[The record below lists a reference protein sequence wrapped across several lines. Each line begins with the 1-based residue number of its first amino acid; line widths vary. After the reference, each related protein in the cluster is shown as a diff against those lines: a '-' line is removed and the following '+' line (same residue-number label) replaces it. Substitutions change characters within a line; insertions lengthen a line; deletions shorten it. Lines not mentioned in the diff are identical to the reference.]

1 MGLSFV
7 LLPTLIQVGVVAS
20 TSLNQ
25 PAGFVFSNAIQTPPP
40 AIEQPVEFPPLTKV
54 LISKGPIAAP
64 ALWGQQLV
72 GFDLVQKDFAQ
83 EELSPVTV
91 YVADAGVARGASRKL
106 ELKGHPYQQRRISL
120 KTTFG
125 SSNPLVQRVLDR
137 VLKRVEMSIPDPTDT
152 VPLAH
157 PTHGTHVAGL
167 IGSGISEVGGGRTNT
182 VVDLDI
188 FKGVGRYRFENLVD
202 GLQQIETE
210 NASSSIVNLSVETSN
225 QREIA
230 DGLRSLTQ
238 KTDAIVV
245 LASGNSGIEFAEDSV
260 PTLFEEGLTVGALS
274 LSGVRASFS
283 NYGKAL
289 DLVAPGEQILSRGEG
304 IQWSPES
311 LEVLTGTSF
320 AAPIVSG
327 AAAIVR
333 SILPEASREDVKKI
347 LIQTAVDLGLNGR
360 DDEYGHGMVNA
371 YRAALVAKRIKS
383 SLQKDATSLQT
394 ALSDPKSFDTSS
406 ERREAIIE
414 QNKSGFGTSE
424 YEHHIRKA
432 ALLGGSAE
440 HMESLGIYYVVQGTP
455 LYGMGLIFA
464 HYNHQSASP
473 SCEDLAAAGKMVW
486 ALQNVRAVGY
496 QDLSI
501 LRGLA
506 NKDLLFAAYSAM
518 TPELAPLTPLFE
530 ERLMKIAPDE
540 MSPFQILVAEK
551 TQSSSERDQAVVVSK
566 AE

>member
-1 MGLSFV
+1 MGLSS
-7 LLPTLIQVGVVAS
+7 LLLTNLIQLGVIAS
-20 TSLNQ
+20 VSLDQ
-25 PAGFVFSNAIQTPPP
+25 PSGFVFSNSIPPPPP

-72 GFDLVQKDFAQ
+72 GFDLVQRDFAQ

-106 ELKGHPYQQRRISL
+106 ELKGHPYRQRRITL
-120 KTTFG
+120 RTTLG
-125 SSNPLVQRVLDR
+125 SSNPMVQRVLDR
-137 VLKRVEMSIPDPTDT
+137 VLKQFEMSIPDPTDT
-152 VPLAH
+152 VPAAH

-210 NASSSIVNLSVETSN
+210 NAASSIVNMSVETSN

-230 DGLRSLTQ
+230 DALQSLTQ
-238 KTDAIVV
+238 KTDAVVV
-245 LASGNSGIEFAEDSV
+245 LASGNSGIEFADDSV
-260 PTLFEEGLTVGALS
+260 PTVFEEGLTVGALS

-289 DLVAPGEQILSRGEG
+289 DLVAPGEQILSRGDG

-311 LEVLTGTSF
+311 MEVLTGTSF

-327 AAAIVR
+327 SAAIVR
-333 SILPEASREDVKKI
+333 SILPEASREDVKQI
-347 LIQTAVDLGLNGR
+347 LIQTAIDLGLNGR

-383 SLQKDATSLQT
+383 SLEKDPTSLKA
-394 ALSDPKSFDTSS
+394 ALNDPANFDTSA

-424 YEHHIRKA
+424 HEQNLRKA
-432 ALLGGSAE
+432 TLLGGSSD
-440 HMESLGIYYVVQGTP
+440 HMEALGIYYVVQGAP

-464 HYNHQSASP
+464 HYNQQNASP

-501 LRGLA
+501 LKGLT

-518 TPELAPLTPLFE
+518 TPELTPLTPLFE
-530 ERLMKIAPDE
+530 ERLLKIAPAE

-551 TQSSSERDQAVVVSK
+551 TQSFLERDQAVVVSK
-566 AE
+566 AQ

>member
-1 MGLSFV
+1 MGLSS
-7 LLPTLIQVGVVAS
+7 LLLTNLIQLGVIAS
-20 TSLNQ
+20 VSLDQ
-25 PAGFVFSNAIQTPPP
+25 PSGFVFSNSIQPPPP

-72 GFDLVQKDFAQ
+72 GFDLVQRDFAQ

-106 ELKGHPYQQRRISL
+106 ELKGHPYRQRRITL
-120 KTTFG
+120 RTTLG
-125 SSNPLVQRVLDR
+125 SSNPMVQRVLDR
-137 VLKRVEMSIPDPTDT
+137 VLKQFEMSIPDPTDT
-152 VPLAH
+152 VPAAH

-210 NASSSIVNLSVETSN
+210 NAASSIVNMSVETSN

-230 DGLRSLTQ
+230 DALQSLTQ
-238 KTDAIVV
+238 KTDAVVV
-245 LASGNSGIEFAEDSV
+245 LASGNSGIEFADDSV
-260 PTLFEEGLTVGALS
+260 PTVFEEGLTVGALS

-289 DLVAPGEQILSRGEG
+289 DLVAPGEQILSRGDG

-327 AAAIVR
+327 SAAIVR
-333 SILPEASREDVKKI
+333 SILPEASREDVKQI
-347 LIQTAVDLGLNGR
+347 LIQTAIDLGLNGR

-383 SLQKDATSLQT
+383 SLEKDPTSLKA
-394 ALSDPKSFDTSS
+394 ALNDPANFDTSA

-424 YEHHIRKA
+424 HEQNLRKA
-432 ALLGGSAE
+432 TLLGGSSD
-440 HMESLGIYYVVQGTP
+440 HMEALGIYYVVQGAP

-464 HYNHQSASP
+464 HYNQQNASP
-473 SCEDLAAAGKMVW
+473 SCEDLAVAGKMVW

-501 LRGLA
+501 LKGLT

-518 TPELAPLTPLFE
+518 TPELTPLTPLFE
-530 ERLMKIAPDE
+530 ERLLKIAPAE

-551 TQSSSERDQAVVVSK
+551 TQSFLERDQAVVVSK
-566 AE
+566 AQ